1 MFVKDDKTT
10 GVAPREPHLEFQ
22 QDPECDEMHF
32 LIPLSIHQTRMEP
45 GTSMKQSCKFQA
57 RVVTYKSRQ
66 DFQWAQLVQ
75 NDEEEDPRKVRVL
88 GDMNAG

>member
-1 MFVKDDKTT
+1 MKDDKTT

-45 GTSMKQSCKFQA
+45 GT
-57 RVVTYKSRQ
+57 
-66 DFQWAQLVQ
+66 
-75 NDEEEDPRKVRVL
+75 VL
-88 GDMNAG
+88 GTGNRRLTLALNFPSLTVDEAEL

>member
-1 MFVKDDKTT
+1 
-10 GVAPREPHLEFQ
+10 
-22 QDPECDEMHF
+22 
-32 LIPLSIHQTRMEP
+32 
-45 GTSMKQSCKFQA
+45 MKQSCKFQA